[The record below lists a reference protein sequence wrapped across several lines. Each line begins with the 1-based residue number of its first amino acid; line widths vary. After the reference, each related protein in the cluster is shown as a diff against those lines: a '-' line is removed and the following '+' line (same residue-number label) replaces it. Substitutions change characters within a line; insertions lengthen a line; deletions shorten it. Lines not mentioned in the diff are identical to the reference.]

1 MRELDTQPR
10 PGQSNQ
16 SSEPTAPGPAPASPP
31 HPNVSISW
39 SQVEDRQAM
48 SEGSR
53 GRRLR
58 LSPARAMVLD
68 VLHYSRKI
76 PSQALARDCRL
87 GRLVG
92 LRKAGAGPKVG
103 WAALFVR
110 AYALLSCRH
119 AVLRQCYM
127 PWPWPHLYEHPHPV
141 GRMTVSRPHDGED
154 RVFFAHCDRPDLM
167 TVGDVQAWVDNV
179 KSAPVNSIDKFRQ
192 QVTFS
197 RVPTPLRRI
206 AWWVTMNLSGNTRAE
221 RCGTFA
227 LTTVGSAGAHSIHP
241 PSITVVT
248 FTFGPI
254 DEAGNVRVTMVYD
267 HRVLDGL
274 AVADFLRELEEI
286 LEGPVADELAA
297 LRGVQ

>member
-1 MRELDTQPR
+1 
-10 PGQSNQ
+10 
-16 SSEPTAPGPAPASPP
+16 
-31 HPNVSISW
+31 
-39 SQVEDRQAM
+39 
-48 SEGSR
+48 
-53 GRRLR
+53 
-58 LSPARAMVLD
+58 MVID

-87 GRLVG
+87 GRLAG
-92 LRKAGAGPKVG
+92 LRKAGGGPKVG

-141 GRMTVSRPHDGED
+141 GRMTVSRPYDGED

-167 TVGDVQAWVDNV
+167 TVGELQAWVDQV
-179 KSAPVNSIDKFRQ
+179 KSAPIESIDKFRQ

-197 RVPTPLRRI
+197 KVPTPLRRL
-206 AWWVTMNLSGNTRAE
+206 AWWVTLNLSGGTRAE

-227 LTTVGSAGAHSIHP
+227 LTTVGSAGGFSIHP
-241 PSITVVT
+241 PSITVMT

-254 DEAGNVRVTMVYD
+254 DPAGDVRVTMVYD
-267 HRVLDGL
+267 HRVIDGL

-286 LEGPVADELAA
+286 LEGPVADELAGLHQA
-297 LRGVQ
+297 